1 MSNHNQ
7 EPTRECCELCKK
19 EVVHSDWFNDERPC
33 SHNCHSIKPP
43 ECEHELSN
51 VVMNH
56 PSGVKVGDKMCLKC
70 NEVFVS
76 PELSWGDELI
86 EKSFLLNVLDGID
99 IADEQMGNKGGGT
112 KAIRFALQSRIGI
125 DLAKERE
132 QAFNSGRASMVVEV
146 REWMEKNIA
155 NIEKLSDKN
164 SMKECT
170 LLVFNELL
178 QALKNKETKE

>member
-1 MSNHNQ
+1 MFNFNKKRTDDILKGLREPTWKVPMNQ
-7 EPTRECCELCKK
+7 EPTRECCEKCRAYARTNEDLTSY
-19 EVVHSDWFNDERPC
+19 VVPTCIDKQCPF
-33 SHNCHSIKPP
+33 CHSIKPP
-43 ECEHELSN
+43 VEEL
-51 VVMNH
+51 
-56 PSGVKVGDKMCLKC
+56 
-70 NEVFVS
+70 S
-76 PELSWGDELI
+76 PELSWGDELV
-86 EKSFLLNVLDGID
+86 EKSFLSNILDGID
-99 IADEQMGNKGGGT
+99 IADKQMGNKGGGT

-178 QALKNKETKE
+178 QALKNKENE

>member
-125 DLAKERE
+125 DFAKD
-132 QAFNSGRASMVVEV
+132 S
-146 REWMEKNIA
+146 
-155 NIEKLSDKN
+155 
-164 SMKECT
+164 
-170 LLVFNELL
+170 LL
-178 QALKNKETKE
+178 QYYSKTSYIQPSEFLLNSYLYVPTTVQVRWLGEKSKLFYPAFALEP